1 MSPLHQGAEVRGESN
16 PLLAFLFKGD
26 DVAGV
31 QGGGAGTG
39 IDLRTQAD
47 HAEFW
52 QGDPFAESDHGEMV
66 ESLQCR
72 LSGKVG
78 AF

>member
-1 MSPLHQGAEVRGESN
+1 M
-16 PLLAFLFKGD
+16 
-26 DVAGV
+26 
-31 QGGGAGTG
+31 QGGGAGSG
-39 IDLRTQAD
+39 IDLRAQAN
-47 HAEFW
+47 HAKFR
-52 QGDPFAESDHGEMV
+52 QGDPLAESDHGEMV